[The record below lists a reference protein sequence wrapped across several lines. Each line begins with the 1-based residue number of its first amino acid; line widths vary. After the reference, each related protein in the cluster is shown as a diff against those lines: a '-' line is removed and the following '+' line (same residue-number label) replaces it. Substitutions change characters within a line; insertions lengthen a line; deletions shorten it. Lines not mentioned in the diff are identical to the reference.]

1 MQTNSKVRVVGGP
14 KQALGLTGT
23 ITNVYDDGGQF
34 PYRVQFDGD
43 GTYGCFNENEL
54 EVLT

>member
-1 MQTNSKVRVVGGP
+1 MQMNSKIRVVGGP
-14 KQALGLTGT
+14 KPSIGLTGT
-23 ITNVYDDGGQF
+23 ISKVYDDGGQF